1 MWSKTE
7 LSGALAA
14 VLLAAQDAAGQAT
27 VTSTRDIPLP
37 TARLPDAF
45 EVPADFPSVGFETAF
60 LPGYN
65 NSFSDKLVASLA
77 SRMAAPPVIRIGG
90 TSGDIIKFNPNQTEP
105 AHCIETDKAC
115 NSAARFILGPTY
127 FDAFWAFFK
136 SAHFS
141 IQAPLGDGEPN
152 RTNIIAYV
160 KGAYDAL
167 DDAARVNTIAIG
179 NEVNWFHENTYKAA
193 EYVADA
199 QVAKDAIT
207 SALELGSSDS
217 PIWEILDTASEQAS
231 KGNAPYTVEGVFDAG
246 IDRDGRV
253 KYVAE
258 HYYQFDGKTHGIRDH
273 LLNHT
278 AVRAKLANYL
288 PSIRYTRN
296 TASKRFI
303 LSETG
308 GPLGVSEDVQTWF
321 ANTLWSVDFQLYAMT
336 LGVSRVTGVQ
346 RPEAR
351 RSLWIPAAGLAVPGP
366 RVQAP
371 YYALPFVAD
380 FFGKAP
386 AGSRG
391 VVNVDLESPVL
402 SAYAMFE
409 GQALARVAVVNLREY
424 AGGATRNAVKV
435 RLEKLGADVS
445 EVRVGRLHADAGTA
459 AGGFDVNGKNI
470 TWAGQQWSYKV
481 DGGDGHGA
489 VQMTTLEVTGGVVE
503 VVIPDTEAVIVYV
516 K

>member
-1 MWSKTE
+1 MWSQTE
-7 LSGALAA
+7 ISWALAA

-27 VTSTRDIPLP
+27 VTSTRAIPLP

-65 NSFSDKLVASLA
+65 NTFSDKLVASLA

-90 TSGDIIKFNPNQTEP
+90 TSGDKINFNPGQAEP
-105 AHCIETDKAC
+105 AHCIETDKPC

-127 FDAFWAFFK
+127 FDAFKYFFK

-152 RTNIIAYV
+152 GTNIIAYV

-167 DDAARVNTIAIG
+167 GDAARINAVAIG
-179 NEVNWFHENTYKAA
+179 NEVNWYHEKQYDAA

-207 SALELGSSDS
+207 SAVELGSD
-217 PIWEILDTASEQAS
+217 PIWEILDTASGHAS
-231 KGNAPYTVEGVFDAG
+231 TGNAPYTVEGVFDAG
-246 IDRDGRV
+246 INQDGKV

-273 LLNHT
+273 LLNH
-278 AVRAKLANYL
+278 AALKNKLANYF
-288 PSIRYTRN
+288 PSIRATRN
-296 TASKRFI
+296 TDGAKFI

-308 GPLGVSEDVQTWF
+308 GPLGVSEEVQTFF
-321 ANTLWSVDFQLYAMT
+321 ANTLWSVNFQLYAMSRN
-336 LGVSRVTGVQ
+336 VSRVTGVQ
-346 RPEAR
+346 RPEAK
-351 RSLWIPAAGLAVPGP
+351 RSLWIPTDGLAVPGP

-380 FFGKAP
+380 FVGKTA
-386 AGSRG
+386 AGGPRG
-391 VVNVDLESPVL
+391 VVNIDLESPVL

-409 GQALARVAVVNLREY
+409 GQTLARVAVVNLREY

-435 RLEKLGADVS
+435 RLENLGAAVS
-445 EVRVGRLHADAGTA
+445 EVQVGRLHADAGTA
-459 AGGFDVNGKNI
+459 AGGFDVNEKNI

-481 DGGDGHGA
+481 DGGEGHGT
-489 VQMTTLEVTGGVVE
+489 VRMTTLEVTGGVAE
-503 VVIPDTEAVIVYV
+503 LVIPDTEAVIVYV